1 MERERENERA
11 RSVEE
16 RDERKVYNERKEGER
31 REESERNR
39 EGNTD
44 KRERDR
50 QNRDTSRTD
59 KPDLWFVRTESLQD
73 PFQTDPI
80 FHQAFSS
87 CIT

>member
-1 MERERENERA
+1 MRERYIMRGKKERG
-11 RSVEE
+11 
-16 RDERKVYNERKEGER
+16 ERKK
-31 REESERNR
+31 RNG

-50 QNRDTSRTD
+50 QNRDTSSTN
-59 KPDLWFVRTESLQD
+59 KPDLWFVRTESSQD
-73 PFQTDPI
+73 LFQTDPI